1 MDIVLQGTVAW
12 LNKDKMVVLVDL
24 EVAHMLT
31 GLDQLDKVRPGQ
43 KVTIILEQRE
53 KRKGGDT
60 AEKASNKL
68 L

>member
-12 LNKDKMVVLVDL
+12 LNKDKG
-24 EVAHMLT
+24 MLLAEI
-31 GLDQLDKVRPGQ
+31 GSLCLHPDIDKVRSGQ

-60 AEKASNKL
+60 AGKASDKL